1 MADDQGEK
9 PAMDMIE
16 RRRTW
21 RRFIS
26 AVAWLA
32 AGAVLLLL
40 ALLIFRTKG

>member
-1 MADDQGEK
+1 MADDNGEK
-9 PAMDMIE
+9 PARDMIE

-21 RRFIS
+21 RLFVS
-26 AVAWLA
+26 LLAWLA

>member
-21 RRFIS
+21 RLFIS
-26 AVAWLA
+26 TAAWLA
-32 AGAVLLLL
+32 AGAALLLL
-40 ALLIFRTKG
+40 FLLISCTNG